1 MLALNSDYLH
11 ANVSPTPF
19 VLIFFFVRPST
30 TLTCAAKHRY
40 GMPRLK
46 MVEVS
51 HSCMNCAQPMHG
63 ALCGVLFS
71 ERNPSIKIT
80 KNVLTKNGQALFNSS
95 SALLCALCV
104 DHLDGA
110 KLKSPFEDASTVVKS
125 NLGVTS
131 GRTASV
137 GITDRIADQLSSKR
151 KAFSEPELVEVVSLL
166 TQPSPEEKK
175 SLESSVV
182 SLLTQPSL
190 EENKSLE
197 SSVVSL
203 LTQPTLE
210 EKKRSADLEQ
220 EDWSDVD
227 FSPEELAALDCA
239 IHKNDETKPNSVAT
253 TGAVAESRD
262 TKVILMF
269 DMIMEYP
276 VEDATQLVGPEG
288 MLGHKT
294 HWQGMQEVV
303 ARRAFTMAQVI
314 RGTINFLLQEKVRKR
329 HRHRVVRV
337 GNGMLQMVPAE
348 WTVAQV
354 EDARSGSGE
363 TFRILLRREGLVSN
377 EVVDRVV
384 DRSYRLQNGH
394 LVQQRKPDADRLV
407 RQSGEPR
414 GGARPIV
421 SGPPT

>member
-1 MLALNSDYLH
+1 
-11 ANVSPTPF
+11 
-19 VLIFFFVRPST
+19 
-30 TLTCAAKHRY
+30 
-40 GMPRLK
+40 
-46 MVEVS
+46 
-51 HSCMNCAQPMHG
+51 MHG
-63 ALCGVLFS
+63 GLCGVLFS
-71 ERNPSIKIT
+71 ERDPSIKIT
-80 KNVLTKNGQALFNSS
+80 KNVLSKNGQALFNSS

-104 DHLDGA
+104 EHLDGA

-125 NLGVTS
+125 NLGVTL

-137 GITDRIADQLSSKR
+137 GITDQLSSKR
-151 KAFSEPELVEVVSLL
+151 KALSEPELVEVVSLL
-166 TQPSPEEKK
+166 TQPSPEEK
-175 SLESSVV
+175 
-182 SLLTQPSL
+182 
-190 EENKSLE
+190 KSLE

-253 TGAVAESRD
+253 TGAVAESHD

-269 DMIMEYP
+269 DMILEYP

-314 RGTINFLLQEKVRKR
+314 KGTINFLLQEKVGKR
-329 HRHRVVRV
+329 HRHRIVRV
-337 GNGMLQMVPAE
+337 GDGMLQMVPAE

-394 LVQQRKPDADRLV
+394 LMQQRKLESKQLEIEKLNMQQRELESK
-407 RQSGEPR
+407 QLEIEKLK
-414 GGARPIV
+414 ARIAEYDTCWTDV
-421 SGPPT
+421 NRSLDYKAAVIRDLRWKIECHE